1 MFDQIARRKEREER
15 QESSLERYFSVFFVV
30 LIKRAFCAAAL
41 AVALAGI
48 VVWGNKAGIAKEE
61 GEIINSYN
69 APEENNKDVYELM
82 TAKEEIKVLAYEGC
96 QQVEAGSFEHELSL
110 WKTGYG
116 AEKPEIWKC
125 EAIIYYDEKD
135 GVFRVG

>member
-15 QESSLERYFSVFFVV
+15 QESNLERYFSVFFVV

-48 VVWGNKAGIAKEE
+48 AVWGNKAGIAKEE

-96 QQVEAGSFEHELSL
+96 QQLEDGSFEHELSL
-110 WKTGYG
+110 YQIYR
-116 AEKPEIWKC
+116 AENPEMRNF
-125 EAIIYYDEKD
+125 ETFIYYEEKD
-135 GVFRVG
+135 EVFRVG